1 MSAGNEPAFPRQLN
15 ENGHSGQPGLT
26 RRAWIAS
33 HALSGV
39 LANSGTQVAIGNPDE
54 VAALASAVF
63 IIADAMIAEGEKS

>member
-1 MSAGNEPAFPRQLN
+1 MSAGNEPAFPTWMTERKCFA
-15 ENGHSGQPGLT
+15 G
-26 RRAWIAS
+26 